1 MSKDKLRLICK
12 CGTIW
17 PVCDMPID
25 VDDVVKAINASKC
38 PTCNKSSKTA
48 CVYVEKRGERR
59 EELQDSKPVE

>member
-17 PVCDMPID
+17 PICDMPMDILE
-25 VDDVVKAINASKC
+25 VLRQIRASKC

-48 CVYVEKRGERR
+48 RVYVEKRDER
-59 EELQDSKPVE
+59 EER